1 MKPTTN
7 LYLAY
12 LENSNKEIKTFS
24 QRHIK
29 NSNLT
34 TQSWLNDYIIGFSLS
49 QKKNTKQKSPSFSSG
64 RQKVDIILKII
75 FN

>member
-7 LYLAY
+7 LYLAN

-49 QKKNTKQKSPSFSSG
+49 QKKKTQNKKALRSA
-64 RQKVDIILKII
+64 VDAKRLILY
-75 FN
+75 